1 MSQSA
6 RLQRERAYERY
17 GAQPQFRPPHPRQ
30 ARQSLDSLGRPVQQR
45 SISEVFRDWF
55 LGQKRPLTPKFMIN
69 QSQAE
74 GHLRHENRELAA
86 SLETIL
92 ASYDELREK
101 CDRLSQ
107 QASDLVKE
115 NDKLRLNL
123 QLESEDALQADFR
136 QLHYVIRTWCVQFAG
151 TARHDPTRTTPKIPS
166 LPLSTSRETYT
177 LLDPN
182 RHRID
187 YAIACVWE
195 QFVHHLFYSGR
206 IRKGAV
212 KDLWTTQR
220 NAKCIAHLET
230 ALADVGEYFQL
241 SLRSFRSKKLI
252 PVNSFRRGSC
262 LAMSDRSPSFATTT
276 VTDQRVS

>member
-1 MSQSA
+1 MVNNSQTA
-6 RLQRERAYERY
+6 GNLQ
-17 GAQPQFRPPHPRQ
+17 
-30 ARQSLDSLGRPVQQR
+30 
-45 SISEVFRDWF
+45 
-55 LGQKRPLTPKFMIN
+55 
-69 QSQAE
+69 
-74 GHLRHENRELAA
+74 HENRELTA

-92 ASYDELREK
+92 ASYDELQKECNK
-101 CDRLSQ
+101 LSQ

-123 QLESEDALQADFR
+123 QLESEDALQAEFR
-136 QLHYVIRTWCVQFAG
+136 QLHYVVRTWCVQFSG
-151 TARHDPTRTTPKIPS
+151 TARHDPNRPTPKIPS

-182 RHRID
+182 RQRID

-195 QFVHHLFYSGR
+195 QLVHHLFYSGR

-230 ALADVGEYFQL
+230 ALAGVGENLNF
-241 SLRSFRSKKLI
+241 SSAS
-252 PVNSFRRGSC
+252 S
-262 LAMSDRSPSFATTT
+262 
-276 VTDQRVS
+276 